1 MLSLPIMIL
10 PVDRLNPLCERFL
23 ASLRDEETLF
33 LAFPCSPFTARSVK
47 SRAVS
52 SNETYDEAWLHIAF
66 RATSNDIVYPG

>member
-1 MLSLPIMIL
+1 MLPLPIMIL

-47 SRAVS
+47 SRSVVERDLRRSLVTHRVS
-52 SNETYDEAWLHIAF
+52 RH
-66 RATSNDIVYPG
+66 V